1 MELGRTFE
9 RAHTYDNGC
18 AVPLEI
24 PRWADPKNLISPRSV
39 AVQNSSSITL
49 CSQKFPHHSGALLRA
64 GCSNLNI
71 FKWVER

>member
-49 CSQKFPHHSGALLRA
+49 CRVKNSLTTAGLFFGRGAQT
-64 GCSNLNI
+64 
-71 FKWVER
+71 